1 MARLTA
7 PNGAT
12 VIVADAKVE
21 RLIGQGF
28 TTKKTHRG
36 ETKKSAPDDEDSPYK
51 GLKVADLKALIA
63 QRNEGREPD
72 SRLSTDGK
80 LAELRAALEAD
91 DKALAAAAADS
102 DEGDDPDDEG
112 DDPDGTDTDEQ

>member
-21 RLIGQGF
+21 RLLGQGF
-28 TTKKTHRG
+28 TTKKTRDG
-36 ETKKSAPDDEDSPYK
+36 ETKRPDPDREDSPYK

-63 QRNEGREPD
+63 ERNE
-72 SRLSTDGK
+72 SRDTDAHIPTDGK

-91 DKALAAAAADS
+91 DKALAAAAAAA
-102 DEGDDPDDEG
+102 DEGADPDDV
-112 DDPDGTDTDEQ
+112 DTGEQ